1 MAQNVTIAGASYTD
15 VTAIEVPKTTSG
27 VASFHDVT
35 DTTATA
41 SDVLSGKD
49 FYNAS
54 GVKTSGSIA
63 TKSSSNLTVSGATV
77 TAPAGYYASNAS
89 KSVASGSARTPNTTI
104 TSNPSIS
111 VSSSGLITASNS
123 KTKSVTPTVTA
134 GYVSSGTAGTITVS
148 GSNTQQLTTKA
159 AATYTPGTTAQ
170 TIASGQYLTGAQT
183 IAGDANLVAA
193 NIAQGV
199 SIFGVT
205 GTHSSGSPEEKYL
218 NFYDYDGTL
227 LYSYSYSEACNLS
240 ALPPNPSHSGLVS
253 DGWNWPLGAIRDA
266 TSNYFYTVIDVGQ
279 LYHRSSGNTTISLR
293 YMGQRIIAGY
303 YLQLYFGYATRVNV
317 STNDGSGSYEYVT
330 GSNEYVTIG
339 PFTPTSDDTELTIE
353 VESGLIKFEHN
364 DTHCILRV
372 DGNSDGL
379 ENNIAA
385 LDAIYDI
392 RIGNNVAIGPYGLCH
407 LRNLETILLPNGS
420 SQFIYEGLGAHAF
433 EGCTKLKHVN
443 LPAIFMNSHCFN
455 GCKKLRVVT
464 FEWDEDFEELS
475 EYFFLDSGLVH
486 TSLPY
491 SVYMIDEYA
500 FKNTNLQRLGL
511 NVNGG
516 PSRNAIEIYDYAF
529 YNCIDYDGII
539 CDYDHDP
546 FAREAGFGADNA
558 IGISA
563 YAYFGCLSLKNAWF
577 GEYISYIGDYAFSGS
592 GIVSF
597 KWDSWLFDSA
607 MNIIPTGCC
616 KNCDNLTYVVLP
628 ESIHQIYDEAF
639 ANCKSLAI
647 IQFYSEVPPA
657 VYNSNAF
664 ANLPTYCQIYIP
676 EGTLSAYTSAT
687 NYPSSSTYTYLE
699 M

>member
-41 SDVLSGKD
+41 GDVLSGKS

-63 TKSSSNLTVSGATV
+63 TKSSSDLTASGATV
-77 TAPAGYYASNAS
+77 TAPAGYYASSAS
-89 KSVASGSARTPNTTI
+89 KSVASGSATTPATTI

-123 KTKSVTPTVTA
+123 KTQSVTPTVTA
-134 GYVSSGTAGTITVS
+134 GYVSSGTAGTITVN
-148 GSNTQQLTTKA
+148 GSNTQQLTIKA
-159 AATYTPGTTAQ
+159 AATYTPGTTNQ

-183 IAGDANLVAA
+183 IKGDANLVAE
-193 NIAQGV
+193 NIADGV

-205 GTHSSGSPEEKYL
+205 GTHTGGSPEEKYL

-227 LYSYSYSEACNLS
+227 LYSYSYNEACNLS

-253 DGWNWPLGAIRDA
+253 DGWNWPLAAIRA
-266 TSNYFYTVIDVGQ
+266 AASNYFYTIIDVGQ
-279 LYHRSSGNTTISLR
+279 LYHKSSDNTTISLR
-293 YMGQRIIAGY
+293 YMGHLPINY
-303 YLQLYFGYATRVNV
+303 YLQLYFDGPTAV
-317 STNDGSGSYEYVT
+317 SVYTNDASGTYEDVT

-339 PFTPTSDDTELTIE
+339 PFMGMSDDTELTIE
-353 VESGLIKFEHN
+353 VNNGGLIKFEHN
-364 DTHCILRV
+364 DTHSILRV
-372 DGNSDGL
+372 DRNLDGW
-379 ENNIAA
+379 ENNIVA

-392 RIGNNVAIGPYGLCH
+392 KIGSNAAIGPYGLCH

-420 SQFIYEGLGAHAF
+420 SQFIYAGLGAHAF

-455 GCKKLRVVT
+455 GCKKLRVAT
-464 FEWDEDFEELS
+464 FAWDEDFEELA

-491 SVYMIDEYA
+491 SVFMIDEYA

-511 NVNGG
+511 NVRGG
-516 PSRNAIEIYDYAF
+516 LGNNLVEILDHAF
-529 YNCIDYDGII
+529 YNCIYYDGII
-539 CDYDHDP
+539 CNYDHDP
-546 FAREAGFGADNA
+546 FGHEAGFGAA
-558 IGISA
+558 YPISIGA
-563 YAYFGCLSLKNAWF
+563 YAYFGCLSLKNAYF
-577 GEYISYIGDYAFSGS
+577 GKYISYIGDYAFSGS
-592 GIVSF
+592 GIITF
-597 KWDSWLFDSA
+597 MWDSWSFDAA
-607 MNIIPTGCC
+607 MNTIPTGCC

-628 ESIHQIYDEAF
+628 ESIHEIWDEAF
-639 ANCKSLAI
+639 ANCKSLWS
-647 IQFYSEVPPA
+647 IQFNSEVPPD

-664 ANLPTYCQIYIP
+664 ANLPTYCEILVP
-676 EGTLSAYTSAT
+676 ENSLSAYTSAT
-687 NYPSSSTYTYLE
+687 NYPSSSIYTYVGI
-699 M
+699 

>member
-1 MAQNVTIAGASYTD
+1 MGISKVIVNGVTKVDLTSDTVASNNLLASNTAHNKAGNSITGNMATKTENDITVVNQTVYIPAGAYTSQ
-15 VTAIEVPKTTSG
+15 V
-27 VASFHDVT
+27 
-35 DTTATA
+35 
-41 SDVLSGKD
+41 
-49 FYNAS
+49 N
-54 GVKTSGSIA
+54 
-63 TKSSSNLTVSGATV
+63 
-77 TAPAGYYASNAS
+77 
-89 KSVASGSARTPNTTI
+89 KSVASGSARTPATTI

-123 KTKSVTPTVTA
+123 KTQSVTPTVTA

-183 IAGDANLVAA
+183 ISGDANLVAA
-193 NIAQGV
+193 NIADGV

-205 GTHSSGSPEEKYL
+205 GTHAGGSPEEKYL

-253 DGWNWPLGAIRDA
+253 DGWNWPLAAIRA
-266 TSNYFYTVIDVGQ
+266 AASNYFYSVIDVGQ
-279 LYHRSSGNTTISLR
+279 LYHTSSGNTTISLR
-293 YMGQRIIAGY
+293 YMGHLGINY
-303 YLQLYFGYATRVNV
+303 YLQLYFDGPTTASVY
-317 STNDGSGSYEYVT
+317 TNDGSGTYEYVT

-339 PFTPTSDDTELTIE
+339 PFMGMSDDTELTIE
-353 VESGLIKFEHN
+353 VNNGGLITFEHN
-364 DTHCILRV
+364 DTHSILRV
-372 DGNSDGL
+372 DRNLDGW
-379 ENNIAA
+379 ENNIVT

-392 RIGNNVAIGPYGLCH
+392 KIGNNAAIGPYGLCH
-407 LRNLETILLPNGS
+407 LRNLETIVLPNGS
-420 SQFIYEGLGAHAF
+420 SQFIYAGLGAHAF

-455 GCKKLRVVT
+455 GCKKLRVAT
-464 FEWDEDFEELS
+464 FAWDEDFEELA

-491 SVYMIDEYA
+491 SVFMIDEYA

-511 NVNGG
+511 SIHGG
-516 PSRNAIEIYDYAF
+516 PSSNSVEILDHAF
-529 YNCIDYDGII
+529 YNCIYYDGIM
-539 CDYDHDP
+539 CNFDHDP
-546 FAREAGFGADNA
+546 FGREAGFGATNA
-558 IGISA
+558 ISIDA
-563 YAYFGCLSLKNAWF
+563 YAYFGCLSLKNAYF

-592 GIVSF
+592 GIITF
-597 KWDSWLFDSA
+597 MWDSWSFDAA
-607 MNIIPTGCC
+607 MNKIPTGCC

-628 ESIHQIYDEAF
+628 ESIHEIWDEAF
-639 ANCKSLAI
+639 ANCTSLCWV
-647 IQFYSEVPPA
+647 QFNSAVPPI

-664 ANLPTYCQIYIP
+664 ANLPTYCEIYVP
-676 EGTLSAYTSAT
+676 EGSLSAYTSAT